1 MNYFEGSRIDTELLT
16 SRNAIIII
24 IIIIII
30 IMNER
35 IATTKYSE
43 LERRKNCF
51 CFK

>member
-16 SRNAIIII
+16 SRNAIII